1 MNIEWMLI
9 GILRTPLYKIKPS
22 RFVISIYSFNE
33 ATQEDHSAL
42 KKLDIINL
50 IIILCLGL
58 ITFPFAFFVYFKIV
72 TNDHFKHNYTFR
84 LVVIAG
90 TVDFIVYV
98 ANLIFLQLTTFTI
111 MNGFFDF
118 LNENGLSPVMSGGM
132 SSLCFLQVL
141 LSLAVAVNR
150 LLFIVK
156 RNLLQVHSRLV
167 FIVSIAA
174 SGGITVLFSLI
185 VYQPSFTYPQTYIG
199 AGLYAH
205 SPSSG
210 EFPSYLTLSLLT
222 LSVSAIVFLVSI
234 SLVRSVFS
242 YRRQISY
249 DKEKSLESGL
259 IVVAISN
266 FVNYILFVS
275 AISHGP
281 YRLIAETLQLTYNDF
296 SWNQCTNLLYIESP
310 SGVGFSHSND
320 TNKDSYD
327 DVTTARMN
335 RKVLRDFM
343 TRVHPRYASRDFY
356 LTGESYAGL
365 HILLEYY
372 NYYLTRE
379 ILKHSQSGE
388 FTNPN
393 FKGIAMG
400 NAHVDHFSVE
410 IATAL
415 QLYSLGMIPEKFVN
429 PRMFG
434 KELFGAWNQVI
445 EGKHD
450 SISLSLVW
458 HIAKPSRNAECIPE
472 GYMNGDDVQIHM
484 NAQKN
489 NLPFMANAQE
499 VDTPHWFYLS
509 DHGGARTS
517 YVTNDGRITMDF
529 LTVRGSSHSVPI
541 TTPDRAFQLIN
552 NFISSG
558 AVINYSKKILRK

>member
-1 MNIEWMLI
+1 
-9 GILRTPLYKIKPS
+9 
-22 RFVISIYSFNE
+22 

-90 TVDFIVYV
+90 TVVRTKILETNENISLQDFIVYV

-249 DKEKSLESGL
+249 DKEKSLESGQ
-259 IVVAISN
+259 
-266 FVNYILFVS
+266 LF
-275 AISHGP
+275 
-281 YRLIAETLQLTYNDF
+281 
-296 SWNQCTNLLYIESP
+296 
-310 SGVGFSHSND
+310 
-320 TNKDSYD
+320 
-327 DVTTARMN
+327 
-335 RKVLRDFM
+335 
-343 TRVHPRYASRDFY
+343 
-356 LTGESYAGL
+356 
-365 HILLEYY
+365 
-372 NYYLTRE
+372 
-379 ILKHSQSGE
+379 
-388 FTNPN
+388 
-393 FKGIAMG
+393 
-400 NAHVDHFSVE
+400 
-410 IATAL
+410 
-415 QLYSLGMIPEKFVN
+415 
-429 PRMFG
+429 
-434 KELFGAWNQVI
+434 
-445 EGKHD
+445 
-450 SISLSLVW
+450 
-458 HIAKPSRNAECIPE
+458 
-472 GYMNGDDVQIHM
+472 
-484 NAQKN
+484 
-489 NLPFMANAQE
+489 
-499 VDTPHWFYLS
+499 
-509 DHGGARTS
+509 
-517 YVTNDGRITMDF
+517 
-529 LTVRGSSHSVPI
+529 
-541 TTPDRAFQLIN
+541 
-552 NFISSG
+552 
-558 AVINYSKKILRK
+558 